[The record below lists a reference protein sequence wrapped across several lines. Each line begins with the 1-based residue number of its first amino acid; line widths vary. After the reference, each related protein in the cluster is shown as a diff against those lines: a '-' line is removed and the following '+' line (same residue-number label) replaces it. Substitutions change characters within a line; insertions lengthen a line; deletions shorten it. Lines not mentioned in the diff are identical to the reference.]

1 MDGIGKKGAEF
12 VYGFAKK
19 VIDETGPRL
28 PGSEEEARGAEI
40 IAEEMEQATG
50 NKAVVEKFKLAP
62 LASIASIP
70 CLGWAGFI
78 AGVLYFVS
86 PVAALVLSAGALL
99 YGIAQ
104 IFTYSGIFDCFWKQ
118 HTSQNVYSEVLP
130 ADGEYDYTIM
140 FSGHND
146 SSWLWKHSLK
156 NPKTAILKTALGIV
170 GILALIVVSA
180 IRVAKGNLLFW
191 QTEFS
196 AGAVACAVIAGLTLI
211 SSALLGNYL
220 TWNKKVASPGAMDN
234 LTGVGFSIFLAKY
247 FRENPDKMPA
257 RCRIICAGLGSE
269 EAGLKGSDAF
279 VKAHGKEEWL
289 KSTYVINLDSIRDFD
304 HFNVVKGDLWLFSH
318 FDKDMIEAAKE
329 SMKDAG
335 HEPGVMV
342 NPIGGCDSTPFCRAG
357 VKTVT
362 MIAQDPNITDY
373 YHTSKDTYQNL
384 DMRTLEDFT
393 EALVAMT
400 GRVAEI
406 HKKNIK

>member
-1 MDGIGKKGAEF
+1 MDIKKQGAEY
-12 VYGFAKK
+12 VYEFAKK
-19 VIDETGPRL
+19 VIDQTGPRL
-28 PGSEEEARGAEI
+28 PGSEEEEKGAAI
-40 IAEEMEQATG
+40 IAEEMKNITG
-50 NKAVVEKFKLAP
+50 VDAKVEEFKLAP

-78 AGVLYFVS
+78 AGLTYFIS
-86 PVAALVLSAGALL
+86 PIIALIISAGALL

-104 IFTYSGIFDCFWKQ
+104 IFTYSGIFDKLWVQ
-118 HTSQNVYSEVLP
+118 HTSRNVYSEVLP
-130 ADGEYDYTIM
+130 EGGEYDYTIM

-170 GILALIVVSA
+170 GILAVIIISA
-180 IRVAKGNLLFW
+180 IQTAKGNILSW
-191 QTEFS
+191 TTSFS
-196 AGAVACAVIAGLTLI
+196 IGSVVMAVIIALTLI

-234 LTGVGFSIFLAKY
+234 LTGVGFSIFMAKY
-247 FRENPDKMPA
+247 FKENPDKMPS

-269 EAGLKGSDAF
+269 EAGLKGSMAF
-279 VKAHGKEEWL
+279 VKAHKDEEWL
-289 KSTYVINLDSIRDFD
+289 KKTYVVNLDSIRDFD

-318 FDKDMIEAAKE
+318 FDKELIEAAVE

-335 HEPGVMV
+335 HTAGIMV

-373 YHTSKDTYQNL
+373 YHTSNDTYQNL

-393 EALVAMT
+393 AALISMT
-400 GRVAEI
+400 DKIAALEN
-406 HKKNIK
+406 KNK